1 MPKKVSEISRY
12 LESLSAE
19 ELIEE
24 IKKLHKLF
32 PNVQEYYQVQLSD
45 SGEEELLAKFKKAI
59 HRAFDLHS
67 DYSGP
72 KLREA
77 RKAVNDFIKLSGNS
91 SNIADIMIYYAEM
104 GVKFTNNYG
113 DIDEPFYA
121 SIENMYEKAAVYV
134 SERELKDRFVERFK
148 KMAEETDGIGWGF
161 HDTLVDIY
169 LEHFNLPLRKS
180 KW

>member
-1 MPKKVSEISRY
+1 MPRKISEISRY

-19 ELIEE
+19 ELTEE

-32 PNVQEYYQVQLSD
+32 PDVRKYYKVQLQD
-45 SGEEELLAKFKKAI
+45 NGEEELLAKCKKI
-59 HRAFDLHS
+59 LQKAFSPYS

-77 RKAVNDFIKLSGNS
+77 RNAVNDFIKLSGNS
-91 SNIADIMIYYAEM
+91 SNIAEAMIYYAEM
-104 GVKFTNNYG
+104 GVKFTNDYG
-113 DIDEPFYA
+113 DINEAFYA
-121 SIENMYEKAAVYV
+121 SVENMYEKAAEYV
-134 SERELKDRFVERFK
+134 NEHELKDKFVERFK